1 MLLLQILP
9 DVLLRLAGY
18 MVAAVSVFKRKNQFF
33 LQILIKS

>member
-33 LQILIKS
+33 LKILVKS